1 MITINRS
8 LCEVDFKNID
18 MKPID
23 VDVMEF
29 VWFKIRENFNNPT
42 DVISIGFKEI
52 EMGIERYSKKSFI
65 ESVNRMKKF
74 TIVTNQ
80 KSDNPSQQYDFNFS
94 VSKDK
99 KYFNVSLDREIFE
112 LFDEPKSYNEYHECY
127 VYQFD
132 EKYTKLMY
140 KFIVGYKLLIGKS
153 IFIESD
159 TLLKILNVHSDK
171 PMSKIQYDIF
181 QSSVKKINRKTDLD
195 ISLEKYGIVYKNGK
209 EIVKYR
215 LTINGYTGKIVEKNS
230 DPNNKG
236 WIVRMKTNEEV
247 RIDRWLDEE
256 KYRYKSDLDEELN
269 GLDKNDH
276 RSKLIPMISLFYED
290 SDEPLYIDNE
300 YKLKDQTDVYCTTPT
315 DTLNGLNKLVGDGW
329 DFDIWWKNGYSK
341 EFEKMVMLSKEE
353 LRRRGYK

>member
-8 LCEVDFKNID
+8 LCEVDFEDTNLRT
-18 MKPID
+18 ID

-29 VWFKIRENFNNPT
+29 VWCKVRENYNNST

-52 EMGIERYSKKSFI
+52 RKGIGRYTKDKFLKSVSRLNGI
-65 ESVNRMKKF
+65 R
-74 TIVTNQ
+74 IVTNQ
-80 KSDNPSQQYDFNFS
+80 KSNNPSQRFTFNFS

-99 KYFNVSLDREIFE
+99 KYFNVSLDRDIFK

-132 EKYTKLMY
+132 EKYSKLMY
-140 KFIVGYKLLIGKS
+140 KFFVGYKSLIGKS
-153 IFIESD
+153 IFVESD
-159 TLLKILNVHSDK
+159 TLLKIMNVHSDK

-181 QSSVKKINRKTDLD
+181 QSSVKKINAKTDLN
-195 ISLEKYGIVYKNGK
+195 ISLEKEEIVYKKGN

-215 LTINGYTGKIVEKNS
+215 LKINRYTGNIVEKS
-230 DPNNKG
+230 RDSKEKK

-269 GLDKNDH
+269 GLEKNDH

-290 SDEPLYIDNE
+290 SDDPLYIDNE
-300 YKLKDQTDVYCTTPT
+300 YKLKDQTDVYCNTPT
-315 DTLNGLNKLVGDGW
+315 DTLNGLKKLVGDGW
-329 DFDIWWKNGYSK
+329 DFDIWWKDGYSK

-353 LRRRGYK
+353 LRMRGYK